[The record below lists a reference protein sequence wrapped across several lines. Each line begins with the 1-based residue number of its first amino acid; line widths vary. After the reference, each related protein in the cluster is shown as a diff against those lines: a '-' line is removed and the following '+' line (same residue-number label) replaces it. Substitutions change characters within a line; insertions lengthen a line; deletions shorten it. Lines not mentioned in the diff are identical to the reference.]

1 MAASRPHEFRLLM
14 GCGDG
19 CDNLGRGELC
29 LPVVRDELPI
39 AVL

>member
-19 CDNLGRGELC
+19 CDNLGRGGGALSPSGEG
-29 LPVVRDELPI
+29 
-39 AVL
+39 